1 MGRLMARPPR
11 IYLDANFFI
20 AMLEPSDT
28 ALAAQLT
35 RLYTL
40 KGGGAEALM
49 ATSEMT
55 LAELLVTP
63 YKNNDAALIRT
74 YETLFAS
81 GGALETA
88 AVDRNVL
95 RQAARLRSRR
105 PQIKLPDAIHLAT
118 AEYLACSHFLTFDL
132 RISLAEA
139 DDPVQMKILAP
150 TLESLGELIEEFV
163 Q

>member
-1 MGRLMARPPR
+1 MARPPR

-20 AMLEPSDT
+20 AMLEPGDM
-28 ALAAQLT
+28 ALAAQMT

-40 KGGGAEALM
+40 KSAGAETLM
-49 ATSEMT
+49 VTSELT
-55 LAELLVTP
+55 LAELLVAP
-63 YKNNDAALIRT
+63 YKNNDGELART
-74 YETLFAS
+74 YESMFAS

-95 RQAARLRSRR
+95 RQAARLRSSRR
-105 PQIKLPDAIHLAT
+105 QTKLPDAIHLAT
-118 AEYLACSHFLTFDL
+118 AEYLQCSHFLTFDL

-139 DDPVQMKILAP
+139 DDPAQMKILRP
-150 TLESLGELIEEFV
+150 TLESLGELIEEIV